1 MRVENITSKQ
11 RDAKYL
17 SRSLVFMGGFA
28 VAVSLYVAWP
38 ALMHL
43 GQKLL

>member
-1 MRVENITSKQ
+1 MRVENITSKP

-17 SRSLVFMGGFA
+17 NKSLA
-28 VAVSLYVAWP
+28 VLGVIAATASLYVAWP
-38 ALMHL
+38 ALVHL

>member
-1 MRVENITSKQ
+1 MRVENITSKP
-11 RDAKYL
+11 REAKYI

-28 VAVSLYVAWP
+28 VVASIYVAWP
-38 ALMHL
+38 ALVHL